1 MIQAAIGQKDTKLT
15 PLQMAN
21 YTATLA
27 NDGKRMEVSIIK
39 AVKDYT
45 REETYQ
51 EHTPSIRQQVD
62 ASQEVFDVVRR
73 GMIAASGAGGTSS
86 ATFGNYP
93 ISVAS
98 KTGTPETHQFP
109 NSTFIAYAPADDPQI
124 AVAVV
129 IEKGWHGY
137 TGAPVAK
144 AIFDEYFSLNAT
156 PAQVP
161 PKGELLP

>member
-109 NSTFIAYAPADDPQI
+109 NSTLSLMPLRTTLRSRWP
-124 AVAVV
+124 VV

-137 TGAPVAK
+137 TVRRVAK
-144 AIFDEYFSLNAT
+144 ATLTSIS
-156 PAQVP
+156 P
-161 PKGELLP
+161 

>member
-1 MIQAAIGQKDTKLT
+1 
-15 PLQMAN
+15 MAN

-98 KTGTPETHQFP
+98 KTGTPETHQFQTP
-109 NSTFIAYAPADDPQI
+109 PLFRLCPLRDDLSQI

-161 PKGELLP
+161 PEGELLP